1 MPSIDIIAG
10 IAFIATFIVVSVATA
25 DTAGLE
31 QRLRRRGSVAESAAA
46 MRHAQDVM
54 DFARGGYLGVVC
66 TPSRRSLHLGGDLDT
81 DARSSIA
88 PPPAALAEAEAV
100 AVADVPSRS
109 GPSARHLA
117 PRRRRVRRRLA
128 RGIRTLFAPAGHA
141 TAPNAPELSPPGA
154 RRAPATTRPPGGS
167 R

>member
-1 MPSIDIIAG
+1 MPSIDMIAG

-66 TPSRRSLHLGGDLDT
+66 TPSRRSLHLSGDLDA
-81 DARSSIA
+81 DASPSVA
-88 PPPAALAEAEAV
+88 PPPARAEVVAEAAV
-100 AVADVPSRS
+100 RPRPA
-109 GPSARHLA
+109 PSARHLA
-117 PRRRRVRRRLA
+117 PRRRRVRRRLV
-128 RGIRTLFAPAGHA
+128 RGIRSLFGPTGPTAARAPAL
-141 TAPNAPELSPPGA
+141 TAPGE
-154 RRAPATTRPPGGS
+154 RRAPATRRPPAGS

>member
-1 MPSIDIIAG
+1 MPSIDMIAG

-66 TPSRRSLHLGGDLDT
+66 TPSRRSLHLSGDLDA
-81 DARSSIA
+81 DARTSVAA
-88 PPPAALAEAEAV
+88 PPETTVAEAAGPLRP
-100 AVADVPSRS
+100 A
-109 GPSARHLA
+109 PSARHLA
-117 PRRRRVRRRLA
+117 PRRRLVRRRIA
-128 RGIRTLFAPAGHA
+128 RGIRTLFGPAGRA
-141 TAPNAPELSPPGA
+141 TAPTSPAVTPPAA

>member
-1 MPSIDIIAG
+1 MPSIDMIAG

-66 TPSRRSLHLGGDLDT
+66 TPSRRSLHLGGDLDA
-81 DARSSIA
+81 DAQPSVA

-100 AVADVPSRS
+100 ADVPPRS
-109 GPSARHLA
+109 APSARHLA